1 MNNTDKKIIGNFLK
15 IKEDF
20 QEFAFSNKFVASGVG
35 ISVGI
40 ATKEYIV
47 NVLNKIIYPLL
58 SQIGKLI
65 LSPDFYKSLHHY
77 HYILDPIR
85 EMLGDT
91 IEWIIIIIL
100 TFVILEYFLNRK
112 FLGLKTK
119 LTEEEQ
125 IKLMKAKDSNKKHV
139 RFNELKLEEKKIYEN
154 NENSNIIDNSV
165 LFNYNNT

>member
-1 MNNTDKKIIGNFLK
+1 
-15 IKEDF
+15 
-20 QEFAFSNKFVASGVG
+20 
-35 ISVGI
+35 
-40 ATKEYIV
+40 
-47 NVLNKIIYPLL
+47 
-58 SQIGKLI
+58 
-65 LSPDFYKSLHHY
+65 
-77 HYILDPIR
+77 
-85 EMLGDT
+85 MLGDT